1 MLVET
6 WQRGRQAES
15 GAIVAAHLRC
25 DRPGDE
31 SHQRLGQK
39 ALRAKIVWWSALPML
54 LAFPV
59 PAAAQDIAPA
69 TPVTVTAG
77 PDEIVTFS
85 ADRVVYDG
93 DADVVTASGEVR
105 MNREGNYLAADQVI
119 WDRKSGQVYA
129 KGNVVALTP
138 EGDKVVGDTVQL
150 TDTLKD
156 GTVDNLM
163 VVLQSGGRIAAS
175 HGSRVNGVFT
185 AYNAIYSP
193 CPVTTESGCPKTPS
207 WAITAARVIDDPKS
221 KKIRFEGGHMQL
233 FGIKIPL
240 LPVFNVARSNEGVSG
255 WLVPNFSLS
264 SRNGFELAVPYHLQI
279 GP

>member
-85 ADRVVYDG
+85 ADRVVYDS
-93 DADVVTASGEVR
+93 DADLVTASGEVR
-105 MNREGNYLAADQVI
+105 MNREGNYLAADKVV
-119 WDRKSGQVYA
+119 WDRKTGQVRA
-129 KGNVVALTP
+129 SGNVVIVTP
-138 EGDKVVGDTVQL
+138 EGDKLIGGDIQL
-150 TDTLKD
+150 TDTLRD
-156 GTVDNLM
+156 GTVDNLV
-163 VVLQSGGRIAAS
+163 VVLESGGRIAAS
-175 HGSRVNGVFT
+175 HGARVNGVST
-185 AYNAIYSP
+185 
-193 CPVTTESGCPKTPS
+193 
-207 WAITAARVIDDPKS
+207 
-221 KKIRFEGGHMQL
+221 
-233 FGIKIPL
+233 
-240 LPVFNVARSNEGVSG
+240 
-255 WLVPNFSLS
+255 
-264 SRNGFELAVPYHLQI
+264 
-279 GP
+279 